1 MKKEQQINSSS
12 VISKMGSTTKMIQ
25 KLHKIAFKPHIQS
38 VMNLFKLKLFYRPAM
53 FLMIHFKECFY
64 LYKRVRIKGKRP
76 HKKNNLST
84 KKALNL

>member
-38 VMNLFKLKLFYRPAM
+38 VMNLFKLKLFYKAGNVLDDSLQRM
-53 FLMIHFKECFY
+53 LLLIQESENKRKEA
-64 LYKRVRIKGKRP
+64 P
-76 HKKNNLST
+76 
-84 KKALNL
+84 